1 MVIMKNPLVKTALAA
16 AIPFGLGLVVHRQG
30 FNLLDDGLWLLGAK
44 TIAQGDLL
52 YRDLFSIYGPA
63 RYLLLL
69 PFFSLAGQSALA
81 LVFLKAVTDG
91 VAAAL
96 GYRFS
101 RWLGAGALAWL
112 VPLGVVALGPIHPRY
127 VAAAGFAWLV
137 GRMLTSNTGWRNGFG
152 VGLAWGGLALFGLDS
167 AAAGLVIVS
176 VALILV
182 VRTRPTWRVLFGLAS
197 GLGTVLAIAALVA
210 LTLGVLDS
218 AFWDTVVYPITRFA
232 GAMGLSWFATFGN
245 AAYLGEPFA
254 ELMTGESLSATWS
267 GHEFLRVA
275 ALRAQLLGIWLV
287 APLGLWIHW
296 RDRKSPLGLP
306 LGCAIGLALAGWATL
321 STRTDMMH
329 LSAAWYGSLILLPAA
344 VQRLPGKRILGTTL
358 LGVFAVLAFLPQTGE
373 KLWLSAHRNR
383 PTLQTWERPTA
394 GVQLA
399 TTTIRDLEDLFTA
412 LPWDGWSPLLVWPL
426 QPGLNFILDAP
437 LATSQTTLLSG
448 EVRDPRRVIAELEKS
463 RPRLCLQGSSSGIF
477 AEVRSVKQLAP
488 ELWAYLRRNY
498 GILSKTTTSQ
508 NQYWIL
514 ERVAGGESAV
524 LDLPLDSRLVDNA
537 QRVANQTSVHLEPGL
552 QVGQRFVV
560 GDLDFSGI
568 AVQWFTAAPAPL
580 QFPVQVR
587 LFGEGPGGFDQS
599 LGQWRMNVVMR
610 KESERGSFPVAP
622 VTDTAGRRVAVTFEV
637 LVEVSEGIYLG
648 IHAPVDGQAYQDFY
662 PDGGAMVA
670 GRPVDGDLYFL
681 SY

>member
-1 MVIMKNPLVKTALAA
+1 MKNTLGKTVLAA
-16 AIPFGLGLVVHRQG
+16 VVPFGLGLVVHRQG

-44 TIAQGDLL
+44 TIAQGNLL
-52 YRDLFSIYGPA
+52 YRDLFSIYGPV

-69 PFFSLAGQSALA
+69 PFFSLVGQSALA
-81 LVFLKAVTDG
+81 LVLLKAVTDG

-101 RWLGAGALAWL
+101 RRLGAGSLAWL

-137 GRMLTSNTGWRNGFG
+137 GRMLTSNTGWRSGFG

-176 VALILV
+176 VALILA
-182 VRTRPTWRVLFGLAS
+182 VRARPTRRALSGLAS
-197 GLGTVLAIAALVA
+197 GLGTVLAVAALMA
-210 LTLGVLDS
+210 MALGVWG
-218 AFWDTVVYPITRFA
+218 AAYWDTVVYPTTRFA

-245 AAYLGEPFA
+245 AGYLGEPFA
-254 ELMTGESLSATWS
+254 ELMTGESLPAVWS

-287 APLGLWIHW
+287 APLGLWVRW
-296 RDRKSPLGLP
+296 RDRKTPVGLP

-321 STRTDMMH
+321 TARTDMMH
-329 LSAAWYGSLILLPAA
+329 LSAAWYGSLILLPVA
-344 VQRLPGKRILGTTL
+344 VRRLPGKQILGTIL
-358 LGVFAVLAFLPQTGE
+358 LGVFAVLVFLPQTGE
-373 KLWLSAHRNR
+373 KLWLATHGKR
-383 PTLQTWERPTA
+383 PTLQTWERSTA
-394 GVQLA
+394 KIQLA
-399 TTTIRDLEDLFTA
+399 TTTIRDLEELFTA

-426 QPGLNFILDAP
+426 QPGLNFLLDAP
-437 LATSQTTLLSG
+437 LATSQVTLLIG
-448 EVRDPRRVIAELEKS
+448 EVRDPRLVIAELEKS

-477 AEVRSVKQLAP
+477 AEVCSVKQLAP
-488 ELWAYLRRNY
+488 ELWTYLRRNY
-498 GILSKTTTSQ
+498 GILSKTTTLQ

-524 LDLPLDSRLVDNA
+524 QDLPLDSRLVDNE

-552 QVGQRFVV
+552 QVGQSFVV
-560 GDLDFSGI
+560 GDMDFSGI
-568 AVQWFTAAPAPL
+568 AVIWLTAAPLPV

-587 LFGEGPGGFDQS
+587 LWGEGSRGFDQP
-599 LGQWRMNVVMR
+599 LGQWRMNVTMQVKSGR
-610 KESERGSFPVAP
+610 SRFSVAP
-622 VTDTAGRRVAVTFEV
+622 VTGTAGRRVAVTFEA
-637 LVEVSEGIYLG
+637 LVEVPEGLYLR
-648 IHAPVDGQAYQDFY
+648 IHTPIDGQAYQDFY
-662 PDGGAMVA
+662 PDGGTLVA